1 MRVFRPFTA
10 LTHRNFRLFW
20 YGQIISLTGTWIHS
34 VGQGWLVLKLT
45 DSPFYLGLVGSVA
58 SMPILLFT
66 LVGGVV
72 ADRFPKRKIIL
83 ITQMVLMS
91 FALTLAVMVS
101 TGIVTVWY
109 VLIIAFLIGTAS
121 AFDIPAKQSFFI
133 EMVGRESLLN
143 AIALNSAAF
152 NGARVIGPT
161 IAGILI
167 SHFSLAAC
175 FYINA
180 LSFLALIIGLLK
192 MRLGDLEVKHYRNTT
207 IREEFKEGLMY
218 IIREPRVHTLIIFVA
233 IMSFFG
239 VPYITFLP
247 VYARDILRIGATGL
261 GILMACAGVG
271 AFIGAIS
278 LAVRGDF
285 EKKGVFLG
293 ISGIIFSSALLIFSF
308 STHVWLSYVMLFI
321 IGWGAISQMATAN
334 TLIQLTTPD
343 RLRGRVMS
351 SFTLVF
357 LGMMTIGNFTI
368 GSLAQYVGTKI
379 AIGIGAMMCLITASL
394 LLWRKPTIVNLC

>member
-1 MRVFRPFTA
+1 MRVSRPFTA
-10 LTHRNFRLFW
+10 LAHKNFRLFW

-34 VGQGWLVLKLT
+34 VAQGWLVLKLT
-45 DSPFYLGLVGSVA
+45 DSPFYLGLVGSAA

-83 ITQMVLMS
+83 ITQMVLMF

-109 VLIIAFLIGTAS
+109 VLIIAFLIGAAS

-152 NGARVIGPT
+152 NGARVIGPP

-175 FYINA
+175 FYVNA

-192 MRLGDLEVKHYRNTT
+192 MRLEDPGIKHPRDTT
-207 IREEFKEGLMY
+207 IKEEFKEGLIY
-218 IIREPRVHTLIIFVA
+218 IIKEPRVHTLIIFVA

-239 VPYITFLP
+239 IPYITFLP
-247 VYARDILRIGATGL
+247 VYARDVLHIGATGL
-261 GILMACAGVG
+261 GILMSCAGVG

-285 EKKGVFLG
+285 ERKGVFLG
-293 ISGIIFSSALLIFSF
+293 IAGIIFSAALLVFF
-308 STHVWLSYVMLFI
+308 LSTHVWLSYATLFL

-357 LGMMTIGNFTI
+357 LGMTTLGNFAL
-368 GSLAQYVGTKI
+368 GSLAQYIGTKI
-379 AIGIGAMMCLITASL
+379 ALSIGAAVCLIIALLFVWKKHL
-394 LLWRKPTIVNLC
+394 LLHA